1 MDENI
6 IINILRKEMMP
17 GLGVTEPASIALSSA
32 KAYEVIGGEI
42 KNIKIIADPG
52 LFKNAFS
59 CSIPGTKEVGNEMA
73 ALLGAICGDASLGLE
88 CLRKNKKRRYKQ
100 S

>member
-42 KNIKIIADPG
+42 KI
-52 LFKNAFS
+52 
-59 CSIPGTKEVGNEMA
+59 
-73 ALLGAICGDASLGLE
+73 
-88 CLRKNKKRRYKQ
+88 
-100 S
+100 